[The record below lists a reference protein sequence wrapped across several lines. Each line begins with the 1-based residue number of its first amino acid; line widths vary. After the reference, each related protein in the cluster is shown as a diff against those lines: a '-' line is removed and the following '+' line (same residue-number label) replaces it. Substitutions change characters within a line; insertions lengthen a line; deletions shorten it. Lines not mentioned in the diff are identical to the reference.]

1 MATPGVVLSDRE
13 GMDMLGKA
21 AIFNTPRGRFEIRDV
36 ALPPIEP
43 DGLLVQISRANICGS
58 DLHIWR
64 GDTPLRHGDH
74 IIGHEMVGRVA
85 ELGSNI
91 QTDSQGQPLA
101 VDDRVTYLYF
111 YFCGRCYAC
120 LEGYRSAC
128 VNMMR
133 HPYQMGEVMISM
145 GAYAEYYYLRPG
157 HYVFKVPD
165 ELSDEMAAPVNCALA
180 QVTYGLQRIGLRLG
194 QSIVIQGAGG
204 LGLYATAVARDM
216 GAAKIIVIDRFEP
229 RLQMAAAFGADH
241 LINLGTYDTEEARVQ
256 RVRELTKGWGVDI
269 CVEVVG
275 SPSVIPEGIR
285 MLKNG
290 GQYLIMGSINPKQ
303 TVPLE
308 AGRIVFGRITLV
320 ALATYEPWVI
330 PQALDF
336 MRRNL
341 TRYPFQKLISH
352 SFPLTE
358 INEAFQQ
365 ADAGAVI
372 RASIVP

>member
-1 MATPGVVLSDRE
+1 MI
-13 GMDMLGKA
+13 GKA
-21 AIFNTPRGRFEIRDV
+21 ALFTTPRGRMEIRDV
-36 ALPPIEP
+36 RMPPVEP
-43 DGLLVQISRANICGS
+43 DGMLVRVTMANICGS

-64 GDTPLRHGDH
+64 GDTPLRPGNH

-85 ELGSNI
+85 ELGQNI
-91 QTDSQGQPLA
+91 RTDSQGQPLA
-101 VDDRVTYLYF
+101 VGDRVTYLYF

-133 HPYQMGEVMISM
+133 TPYQMDDVMISM

-157 HYVFKVPD
+157 HHVFKVPD
-165 ELSDEMAAPVNCALA
+165 ELPDAMVSPVNCALS
-180 QVTYGLQRIGLRLG
+180 QVTYGLQRIGLRIG

-204 LGLYATAVARDM
+204 LGIYAAAVARDM
-216 GAAKIIVIDRFEP
+216 GASRVIVIDKFEP
-229 RLQMAAAFGADH
+229 RLQMAAQFGADH
-241 LINLGTYDTEEARVQ
+241 LINLNTFDTEEKRV
-256 RVRELTKGWGVDI
+256 RHVRELTNGWGADV

-275 SPSVIPEGIR
+275 SPAVIPEGIR

-290 GQYLIMGSINPKQ
+290 GHYLIMGSINPRQ
-303 TVPLE
+303 TAPLE

-336 MRRNL
+336 MRRNQ
-341 TRYPFQKLISH
+341 TRYPFDKLISH
-352 SFPLTE
+352 TFPLPE

-372 RASIVP
+372 RAAIVP

>member
-1 MATPGVVLSDRE
+1 MFA
-13 GMDMLGKA
+13 KA
-21 AIFNTPRGRFEIRDV
+21 AIFNRPRGRMEIRQV
-36 ALPPIEP
+36 ALPAVEP
-43 DGLLVQISRANICGS
+43 DGLLVQITRANICGS

-64 GDTPLRHGDH
+64 GDTPLRPGDH

-85 ELGSNI
+85 ELGRNVR
-91 QTDSQGQPLA
+91 TDSQGQPLA
-101 VDDRVTYLYF
+101 VGDRVTFLYF

-133 HPYQMGEVMISM
+133 NPYQMGDVMISM

-165 ELSDEMAAPVNCALA
+165 DLSDDMVAPVNCALA
-180 QVTYGLQRIGLRLG
+180 QVTYGLQRIGLRIG

-204 LGLYATAVARDM
+204 LGIYAAAVARDM
-216 GAAKIIVIDRFEP
+216 GAAQVTVIDRFEP

-241 LINLGTYDTEEARVQ
+241 LINLETYPTEEARVQ
-256 RVRELTKGWGVDI
+256 RVRELTNGWGADV

-290 GQYLIMGSINPKQ
+290 GHYLIMGSINPKQ
-303 TVPLE
+303 TAPLE

-336 MRRNL
+336 MRRHSQH
-341 TRYPFQKLISH
+341 YPFQQLISH
-352 SFPLTE
+352 TFPLSE

-365 ADAGAVI
+365 ADAGTVI

>member
-1 MATPGVVLSDRE
+1 MRGR
-13 GMDMLGKA
+13 A
-21 AIFNTPRGRFEIRDV
+21 AMFTTPRGHMEVRDV
-36 ALPPIEP
+36 TLPTIEP
-43 DGLLVQISRANICGS
+43 DGILVRVSMANICGS

-64 GDTPLRHGDH
+64 GDTPLRPGHH
-74 IIGHEMVGRVA
+74 IIGHEMVGRAA
-85 ELGSNI
+85 ELGRHI
-91 QTDSQGQPLA
+91 TTDSQGQPLA
-101 VDDRVTYLYF
+101 VGDRVTYPYF

-133 HPYQMGEVMISM
+133 TPYQMGDVFISM

-165 ELSDEMAAPVNCALA
+165 ALSDAMVSPVNCALS
-180 QVTYGLQRIGLRLG
+180 QVTYGLQRVGLRLG

-204 LGLYATAVARDM
+204 LGIYAAAVARDM
-216 GAAKIIVIDRFEP
+216 GASQIIVIDRVEP
-229 RLQMAAAFGADH
+229 RLQMATAFGADH
-241 LINLGTYDTEEARVQ
+241 LINLNTFDTEEKRV
-256 RVRELTKGWGVDI
+256 RHVRELTHGWGADV

-275 SPSVIPEGIR
+275 SPAVIPEGIR

-290 GQYLIMGSINPKQ
+290 GHYLIMGSINPKQ
-303 TVPLE
+303 TAPLE

-336 MRRNL
+336 MRRNKI
-341 TRYPFQKLISH
+341 RYPFDRLISH
-352 SFPLTE
+352 TFPLSA

-365 ADAGAVI
+365 ANAGAVI

>member
-1 MATPGVVLSDRE
+1 M
-13 GMDMLGKA
+13 MGKA
-21 AIFNTPRGRFEIRDV
+21 ALFTTPRGRMEIRDV
-36 ALPPIEP
+36 KMPAVES
-43 DGLLVQISRANICGS
+43 DGILVRVTMANICGS

-64 GDTPLRHGDH
+64 GDTPLRAGNH

-85 ELGSNI
+85 ELGQNI
-91 QTDSQGQPLA
+91 RTDSQGQPLA
-101 VDDRVTYLYF
+101 VGDRVTYLYF

-133 HPYQMGEVMISM
+133 TPYQMDDVMISM
-145 GAYAEYYYLRPG
+145 GAYAQYYYLRPG

-165 ELSDEMAAPVNCALA
+165 ELPDEMVSPVNCALS
-180 QVTYGLQRIGLRLG
+180 QVTYGLQRIGLRIG

-204 LGLYATAVARDM
+204 LGIYAAAVARDM
-216 GAAKIIVIDRFEP
+216 GASRIIVIDKFDP
-229 RLQMAAAFGADH
+229 RLEMAAQFGADH
-241 LINLGTYDTEEARVQ
+241 LINLTSFDTEEKRV
-256 RVRELTKGWGVDI
+256 RHVRELTNGWGADV

-290 GQYLIMGSINPKQ
+290 GHYLIMGSINPRQ
-303 TVPLE
+303 TAPLE

-336 MRRNL
+336 MRRNK
-341 TRYPFQKLISH
+341 TRYPFDKLISH
-352 SFPLTE
+352 TFALPE
-358 INEAFQQ
+358 INEAFVQ

>member
-1 MATPGVVLSDRE
+1 MI
-13 GMDMLGKA
+13 GKA
-21 AIFNTPRGRFEIRDV
+21 ALFTTPRGRMEIRDV
-36 ALPPIEP
+36 RMPPVEP
-43 DGLLVQISRANICGS
+43 DGILVRVTMANICGS

-64 GDTPLRHGDH
+64 GDTPLRPGNH

-85 ELGSNI
+85 ELGQNI
-91 QTDSQGQPLA
+91 RTDSQGQPLA
-101 VDDRVTYLYF
+101 VGDRVTYLYF

-133 HPYQMGEVMISM
+133 TPYQMDDVMISM

-165 ELSDEMAAPVNCALA
+165 ELPDAMVSPVNCALS
-180 QVTYGLQRIGLRLG
+180 QVTYGLQRIGLRIG

-204 LGLYATAVARDM
+204 LGIYAASVARDM
-216 GAAKIIVIDRFEP
+216 GASRVIVIDKFEP
-229 RLQMAAAFGADH
+229 RLQMAAQFGADH
-241 LINLGTYDTEEARVQ
+241 LINLNTFDTEEKRV
-256 RVRELTKGWGVDI
+256 RHVRELTNGWGADV

-275 SPSVIPEGIR
+275 SPAVIPEGIR

-290 GQYLIMGSINPKQ
+290 GHYLIMGSINPRQ
-303 TVPLE
+303 TAPLE

-336 MRRNL
+336 MRRNQ
-341 TRYPFQKLISH
+341 TRYPFDKLISH
-352 SFPLTE
+352 TFPLPE

-372 RASIVP
+372 RAAIVP

>member
-1 MATPGVVLSDRE
+1 MI
-13 GMDMLGKA
+13 GKA
-21 AIFNTPRGRFEIRDV
+21 ALFTTPRGRMEIRDV
-36 ALPPIEP
+36 RMPLVDP
-43 DGLLVQISRANICGS
+43 DGMLVRVTMANICGS

-64 GDTPLRHGDH
+64 GDTPLRPGNH

-85 ELGSNI
+85 ELGQNI
-91 QTDSQGQPLA
+91 RTDSQGQPLA
-101 VDDRVTYLYF
+101 VGDRVTYLYF

-133 HPYQMGEVMISM
+133 TPYQMDDVMISM

-165 ELSDEMAAPVNCALA
+165 ELPDAMVSPVNCALS
-180 QVTYGLQRIGLRLG
+180 QVTYGLQRIGLRIG

-204 LGLYATAVARDM
+204 LGIYAAAVARDM
-216 GAAKIIVIDRFEP
+216 GASRVIVIDKFKP
-229 RLQMAAAFGADH
+229 RLQMAAQFGADH
-241 LINLGTYDTEEARVQ
+241 LINLNTFDTEEKRV
-256 RVRELTKGWGVDI
+256 RHVRELTNGWGADV

-275 SPSVIPEGIR
+275 SPAVIPEGIR

-290 GQYLIMGSINPKQ
+290 GHYLIMGSINPRQ
-303 TVPLE
+303 TAPLE

-336 MRRNL
+336 MRRNQ
-341 TRYPFQKLISH
+341 TRYPFDKLISH
-352 SFPLTE
+352 TFPLPE

-372 RASIVP
+372 RAAIVP

>member
-1 MATPGVVLSDRE
+1 
-13 GMDMLGKA
+13 MLGKA
-21 AIFNTPRGRFEIRDV
+21 AIFNTPRQPMAIRDV
-36 ALPPIEP
+36 ALPAVEP
-43 DGLLVQISRANICGS
+43 DGILVRVTRANICGS

-64 GDTPLRHGDH
+64 GDTPLRPGDH

-85 ELGSNI
+85 ELGR
-91 QTDSQGQPLA
+91 QVRTDSQGQPLA
-101 VDDRVTYLYF
+101 VGDRVTYLYF

-128 VNMMR
+128 INMMR
-133 HPYQMGEVMISM
+133 TPYQMGGVMISM

-165 ELSDEMAAPVNCALA
+165 DLSDEMVAPANCALA
-180 QVTYGLQRIGLRLG
+180 QVTYGLQRVGLRLG

-216 GAAKIIVIDRFEP
+216 GAATVIVIDRLAA
-229 RLQMAAAFGADH
+229 RLQLAAAFGADH
-241 LINLGTYDTEEARVQ
+241 LIDLETFDTEEKRVR
-256 RVRELTKGWGVDI
+256 RVRELTHGWGADV

-275 SPSVIPEGIR
+275 SPAVIPEGIR

-290 GQYLIMGSINPKQ
+290 GRYLIMGSINPKQ
-303 TVPLE
+303 TAPLE
-308 AGRIVFGRITLV
+308 AGRLVFGRLTLV
-320 ALATYEPWVI
+320 ALATYEPWVL

-336 MRRNL
+336 LRRNRQ
-341 TRYPFQKLISH
+341 RYPFDKLISH
-352 SFPLTE
+352 TFPLTA
-358 INEAFQQ
+358 INEAFQR
-365 ADAGAVI
+365 ADAGEVI

>member
-1 MATPGVVLSDRE
+1 MEV
-13 GMDMLGKA
+13 
-21 AIFNTPRGRFEIRDV
+21 RDV
-36 ALPPIEP
+36 TVPAVEP
-43 DGLLVQISRANICGS
+43 DGILVRVSMANICGS

-64 GDTPLRHGDH
+64 GDTPLRPGHH

-85 ELGSNI
+85 ELGRHM

-101 VDDRVTYLYF
+101 VGDRVTYPYF

-133 HPYQMGEVMISM
+133 TPYQMGDVFISM

-157 HYVFKVPD
+157 HYVFKVP
-165 ELSDEMAAPVNCALA
+165 EALSDAMVSPVNCALS
-180 QVTYGLQRIGLRLG
+180 QVTYGLQRVGLRLG

-204 LGLYATAVARDM
+204 LGIYAAAVARDM
-216 GAAKIIVIDRFEP
+216 GASQIIVIDRLEP

-241 LINLGTYDTEEARVQ
+241 LINLNTFETEEQRVR
-256 RVRELTKGWGVDI
+256 RVRELTQGWGADV

-275 SPSVIPEGIR
+275 SPAVIPEGIR
-285 MLKNG
+285 MLRNG
-290 GQYLIMGSINPKQ
+290 GRYLIMGSINPRQ
-303 TVPLE
+303 TAPLE
-308 AGRIVFGRITLV
+308 AGRIVFGRLTLV
-320 ALATYEPWVI
+320 ALATYEPWAI

-336 MRRNL
+336 MRRNQMRL
-341 TRYPFQKLISH
+341 PFDKLISH
-352 SFPLTE
+352 TFPLSE

>member
-1 MATPGVVLSDRE
+1 MI
-13 GMDMLGKA
+13 GKA
-21 AIFNTPRGRFEIRDV
+21 ALFTTPRGRMEIRDV
-36 ALPPIEP
+36 RMPPVEP
-43 DGLLVQISRANICGS
+43 DGILVRVTMANICGS

-64 GDTPLRHGDH
+64 GDTPLRPGNH

-85 ELGSNI
+85 ELGQNI
-91 QTDSQGQPLA
+91 RTDSQGQPLA
-101 VDDRVTYLYF
+101 VGDRVTYLYF

-133 HPYQMGEVMISM
+133 TPYQMDDVMISM

-165 ELSDEMAAPVNCALA
+165 ELPDAMVSPVNCALS
-180 QVTYGLQRIGLRLG
+180 QVTYGLQRIGLRIG

-204 LGLYATAVARDM
+204 LGIYAAAVARDM
-216 GAAKIIVIDRFEP
+216 GASRVIVIDKFEP
-229 RLQMAAAFGADH
+229 RLQMAAQFGADH
-241 LINLGTYDTEEARVQ
+241 LINLNTFDTEEKRV
-256 RVRELTKGWGVDI
+256 RHVRELTNGWGADV

-275 SPSVIPEGIR
+275 SPAVIPEGIR

-290 GQYLIMGSINPKQ
+290 GHYLIMGSINPRQ
-303 TVPLE
+303 TAPLE

-336 MRRNL
+336 MRRNQ
-341 TRYPFQKLISH
+341 TRYPFDKLISH
-352 SFPLTE
+352 TFPLPE

-372 RASIVP
+372 RAAIVP

>member
-1 MATPGVVLSDRE
+1 MAAIDRE
-13 GMDMLGKA
+13 GTDMLGKA
-21 AIFNTPRGRFEIRDV
+21 AIFNTPRGRMDIRDV
-36 ALPPIEP
+36 ALPVVEP
-43 DGLLVQISRANICGS
+43 DGILVRVTRANVCGS

-64 GDTPLRHGDH
+64 GDTPLRPGHH
-74 IIGHEMVGRVA
+74 IIGHEMVGRVV
-85 ELGSNI
+85 ELGRHI

-101 VDDRVTYLYF
+101 VGDRVTYLYF

-133 HPYQMGEVMISM
+133 QPYQMGDVMISM

-157 HYVFKVPD
+157 HYVFKVPED
-165 ELSDEMAAPVNCALA
+165 LSDEMVAPVNCALA

-204 LGLYATAVARDM
+204 LGIYAAAVARDM

-241 LINLGTYDTEEARVQ
+241 LIHLEAYDTEESRVR
-256 RVRELTKGWGVDI
+256 RVRELTHGWGADI

-275 SPSVIPEGIR
+275 SPSVIPEGVR

-290 GQYLIMGSINPKQ
+290 GHYLIMGSINPRQ
-303 TVPLE
+303 TAPLE

-336 MRRNL
+336 MQRNL
-341 TRYPFQKLISH
+341 KRYPFHQLISH
-352 SFPLTE
+352 TFPLSE
-358 INEAFQQ
+358 IDAAFQQ

-372 RASIVP
+372 RASIIP

>member
-1 MATPGVVLSDRE
+1 MI
-13 GMDMLGKA
+13 GKA
-21 AIFNTPRGRFEIRDV
+21 ALFTTPRGRMEIRDV
-36 ALPPIEP
+36 RMPPVEP
-43 DGLLVQISRANICGS
+43 DGMLVRVTMANICGS

-64 GDTPLRHGDH
+64 GDTPLRPGNH

-85 ELGSNI
+85 ELGQNI
-91 QTDSQGQPLA
+91 RTDSQGQPLA
-101 VDDRVTYLYF
+101 VGDRVTYLYF

-133 HPYQMGEVMISM
+133 TPYQMDDVMISM

-165 ELSDEMAAPVNCALA
+165 ELPDAMVSPVNCALS
-180 QVTYGLQRIGLRLG
+180 QVTYGLQRIGLRIG

-204 LGLYATAVARDM
+204 LGIYAAAVARDM
-216 GAAKIIVIDRFEP
+216 GASRVIVIDKFKP
-229 RLQMAAAFGADH
+229 RLQMAAQFGADH
-241 LINLGTYDTEEARVQ
+241 LINLNTFDTEEKRV
-256 RVRELTKGWGVDI
+256 RHVRELTNGWGADV

-275 SPSVIPEGIR
+275 SPAVIPEGIR

-290 GQYLIMGSINPKQ
+290 GHYLIMGSINPRQ
-303 TVPLE
+303 TAPLE

-336 MRRNL
+336 MRRNQ
-341 TRYPFQKLISH
+341 TRYPFDKLISH
-352 SFPLTE
+352 TFPLPE

-372 RASIVP
+372 RAAIVP

>member
-1 MATPGVVLSDRE
+1 MI
-13 GMDMLGKA
+13 GKA
-21 AIFNTPRGRFEIRDV
+21 ALFTTPRGRMEIRDV
-36 ALPPIEP
+36 RMPPVEP
-43 DGLLVQISRANICGS
+43 DGILVRVTMANICGS

-64 GDTPLRHGDH
+64 GDTPLRPGNH

-85 ELGSNI
+85 ELGQNI
-91 QTDSQGQPLA
+91 RTDSQGQPLA
-101 VDDRVTYLYF
+101 VGDRVTYLYF

-133 HPYQMGEVMISM
+133 TPYQMDDVMISM

-157 HYVFKVPD
+157 HHVFKVPD
-165 ELSDEMAAPVNCALA
+165 ELPDAMVSPVNCALS
-180 QVTYGLQRIGLRLG
+180 QVTYGLQRIGLRIG

-204 LGLYATAVARDM
+204 LGIYAAAVARDM
-216 GAAKIIVIDRFEP
+216 GASRVIVIDKFEP
-229 RLQMAAAFGADH
+229 RLQMAAQFGADH
-241 LINLGTYDTEEARVQ
+241 LINLNTFDTEEKRV
-256 RVRELTKGWGVDI
+256 RHVRELTNGWGADV

-275 SPSVIPEGIR
+275 SPAVIPEGIR

-290 GQYLIMGSINPKQ
+290 GHYLIMGSINPRQ
-303 TVPLE
+303 TAPLE

-336 MRRNL
+336 MRRNQ
-341 TRYPFQKLISH
+341 TRYPFDKLISH
-352 SFPLTE
+352 TFPLPE

-372 RASIVP
+372 RAAIVP

>member
-1 MATPGVVLSDRE
+1 
-13 GMDMLGKA
+13 MLGKA
-21 AIFNTPRGRFEIRDV
+21 AIFSTPRGRMEIRDV
-36 ALPPIEP
+36 ALPAVEP
-43 DGLLVQISRANICGS
+43 DGILVRVTRANICGS

-64 GDTPLRHGDH
+64 GDTPLRPGQH

-85 ELGSNI
+85 ELGRHI
-91 QTDSQGQPLA
+91 RTDSQGQPLA
-101 VDDRVTYLYF
+101 VGDRVTYLYF

-120 LEGYRSAC
+120 LEGYRAAC

-133 HPYQMGEVMISM
+133 TPYQMGDVMLSM

-165 ELSDEMAAPVNCALA
+165 ELSDEVVAPVNCALA

-216 GAAKIIVIDRFEP
+216 GASTIIVIDRLAS

-241 LINLGTYDTEEARVQ
+241 LIDLGDLDTEDKRVR
-256 RVRELTKGWGVDI
+256 RVRELTNGWGADV

-290 GQYLIMGSINPKQ
+290 GRYLVMGSINPKQ
-303 TVPLE
+303 TAPLE
-308 AGRIVFGRITLV
+308 AGRLVFGRLTLV

-336 MRRNL
+336 LRRNRQ
-341 TRYPFQKLISH
+341 RYPFEKLISH

-358 INEAFQQ
+358 IDEAFAQ

-372 RASIVP
+372 RASLVP

>member
-1 MATPGVVLSDRE
+1 
-13 GMDMLGKA
+13 MLGKA
-21 AIFNTPRGRFEIRDV
+21 AIFNKPRERMEIRHV
-36 ALPPIEP
+36 RLPAVEP
-43 DGLLVQISRANICGS
+43 DGMLVRVTRANICGP

-64 GDTPLRHGDH
+64 GDTPLRPGDH

-85 ELGSNI
+85 ELGRNI
-91 QTDSQGQPLA
+91 RTDSQGQPLA
-101 VDDRVTYLYF
+101 VGDRVTYLYF

-133 HPYQMGEVMISM
+133 VPYQMDDVMISM

-165 ELSDEMAAPVNCALA
+165 DLSDEMVAPVNCALA

-204 LGLYATAVARDM
+204 LGIYATAVARDM
-216 GAAKIIVIDRFEP
+216 GAATVIVIDRFES
-229 RLQMAAAFGADH
+229 RLQMATAFGADH
-241 LINLGTYDTEEARVQ
+241 VIDLGTFDTEEKRVR
-256 RVRELTKGWGVDI
+256 RVRELTNGWGADV

-275 SPSVIPEGIR
+275 APAVIPEGIR

-290 GQYLIMGSINPKQ
+290 GHYLIMGSINPKQ
-303 TVPLE
+303 TAPLE
-308 AGRIVFGRITLV
+308 AGRIVFGRITIV

-336 MRRNL
+336 MRRN
-341 TRYPFQKLISH
+341 RHQYPFAKLISH
-352 SFPLTE
+352 TFPLSA

-365 ADAGAVI
+365 AEAGAVI
-372 RASIVP
+372 RASIIP

>member
-1 MATPGVVLSDRE
+1 
-13 GMDMLGKA
+13 MLGKA
-21 AIFNTPRGRFEIRDV
+21 AIFNTPRGRLEIRDV
-36 ALPPIEP
+36 TLPAVEP
-43 DGLLVQISRANICGS
+43 EGILVRVTRANICGS

-64 GDTPLRHGDH
+64 GDTPLRAGDH

-85 ELGSNI
+85 ELGSRVR
-91 QTDSQGQPLA
+91 TDSQGQPLA
-101 VDDRVTYLYF
+101 VGDRVTYLYF

-133 HPYQMGEVMISM
+133 APYQMGDVTISM

-165 ELSDEMAAPVNCALA
+165 DLSDDMVAPVNCALA
-180 QVTYGLQRIGLRLG
+180 QVTYGLQRIGLRIG

-204 LGLYATAVARDM
+204 LGIYATAVARDM
-216 GAAKIIVIDRFEP
+216 GAAKIIVIDRFDA

-241 LINLGTYDTEEARVQ
+241 LINLENFETEEKRVR
-256 RVRELTKGWGVDI
+256 RVRELTNGWGADV

-275 SPSVIPEGIR
+275 SPVVIPEGIR

-290 GQYLIMGSINPKQ
+290 GHYLIMGSINPKQ
-303 TVPLE
+303 TAPLE
-308 AGRIVFGRITLV
+308 AGRIVFGRISLV

-336 MRRNL
+336 MRRNRQ
-341 TRYPFQKLISH
+341 RYPFEKLISH
-352 SFPLTE
+352 TFPLTA

-365 ADAGAVI
+365 AEAGAVI
-372 RASIVP
+372 RASLLP

>member
-1 MATPGVVLSDRE
+1 MA
-13 GMDMLGKA
+13 
-21 AIFNTPRGRFEIRDV
+21 IRDV
-36 ALPPIEP
+36 ALPAVEP
-43 DGLLVQISRANICGS
+43 DGILVRVTRANICGS

-64 GDTPLRHGDH
+64 GDTPLRPGDH

-85 ELGSNI
+85 ELGR
-91 QTDSQGQPLA
+91 QVRTDSQGQPLA
-101 VDDRVTYLYF
+101 VGDRVTYLYF

-128 VNMMR
+128 INMMR
-133 HPYQMGEVMISM
+133 TPYQMGGVMISM

-165 ELSDEMAAPVNCALA
+165 DLSDEMVAPANCALA
-180 QVTYGLQRIGLRLG
+180 QVTYGLQRVGLRLG

-216 GAAKIIVIDRFEP
+216 GAATVIVIDRLAA
-229 RLQMAAAFGADH
+229 RLQLAAAFGADH
-241 LINLGTYDTEEARVQ
+241 LIDLETFDTEEKRVR
-256 RVRELTKGWGVDI
+256 RVRELTHGWGADV

-275 SPSVIPEGIR
+275 SPAVIPEGIR

-290 GQYLIMGSINPKQ
+290 GRYLIMGSINPKQ
-303 TVPLE
+303 TAPLE
-308 AGRIVFGRITLV
+308 AGRLVFGRLTLV
-320 ALATYEPWVI
+320 ALATYEPWVL

-336 MRRNL
+336 LRRNRQ
-341 TRYPFQKLISH
+341 RYPFDKLISH
-352 SFPLTE
+352 TFPLTA
-358 INEAFQQ
+358 INEAFQR
-365 ADAGAVI
+365 ADAGEVI

>member
-1 MATPGVVLSDRE
+1 
-13 GMDMLGKA
+13 MLGKA
-21 AIFNTPRGRFEIRDV
+21 VMFTTPKGRMEIRDV
-36 ALPPIEP
+36 KLPAVEP
-43 DGLLVQISRANICGS
+43 DGILVRVTMANICGS

-64 GDTPLRHGDH
+64 GDTPLRPGNH

-85 ELGSNI
+85 ELGHNI

-101 VDDRVTYLYF
+101 VGDRITYLYF

-133 HPYQMGEVMISM
+133 TPYQMGDVFISM

-165 ELSDEMAAPVNCALA
+165 ELSDAMVSPVNCALS
-180 QVTYGLQRIGLRLG
+180 QVTYGLQRVGLRIG

-204 LGLYATAVARDM
+204 LGIYAAAVARDM
-216 GAAKIIVIDRFEP
+216 GASQIIVIDRFEP
-229 RLQMAAAFGADH
+229 RLEMAASFGADH
-241 LINLGTYDTEEARVQ
+241 LINLNGFDTEEKRVR
-256 RVRELTKGWGVDI
+256 RVRELTKGWGADV

-290 GQYLIMGSINPKQ
+290 GHYLIMGSINPKQ
-303 TVPLE
+303 TAPLE
-308 AGRIVFGRITLV
+308 VGRIVFGRITLV

-336 MRRNL
+336 LRRNK
-341 TRYPFQKLISH
+341 TRYPFDKLISH
-352 SFPLTE
+352 TFALSE

-372 RASIVP
+372 RASLVP

>member
-1 MATPGVVLSDRE
+1 MF
-13 GMDMLGKA
+13 GKA
-21 AIFNTPRGRFEIRDV
+21 AIFNTPRGRMEIREV
-36 ALPPIEP
+36 ALPAVEP
-43 DGLLVQISRANICGS
+43 DGLLVQITRANICGS

-64 GDTPLRHGDH
+64 GDTPLRPGNH

-85 ELGSNI
+85 ELGRNI
-91 QTDSQGQPLA
+91 RTDSQGQPLA
-101 VDDRVTYLYF
+101 VGDRVTFLYF

-133 HPYQMGEVMISM
+133 HPYQMGDVMISM

-165 ELSDEMAAPVNCALA
+165 DLSDDMVAPVNCALA
-180 QVTYGLQRIGLRLG
+180 QVTYGLQRIGLRIG

-204 LGLYATAVARDM
+204 LGIYAAAVARDM
-216 GAAKIIVIDRFEP
+216 GAAKVIVIDRFEP

-241 LINLGTYDTEEARVQ
+241 LINLETYHTEEARVQ
-256 RVRELTKGWGVDI
+256 RVRELTNGWGADI

-290 GQYLIMGSINPKQ
+290 GHYLIMGSINPKQ
-303 TVPLE
+303 TAPLE

-336 MRRNL
+336 MRRHSQH
-341 TRYPFQKLISH
+341 YPFQKLISH
-352 SFPLTE
+352 TFPLSE

-365 ADAGAVI
+365 ADAGTVI

>member
-1 MATPGVVLSDRE
+1 
-13 GMDMLGKA
+13 MDMRGQA
-21 AIFNTPRGRFEIRDV
+21 AIFRTPRGRMEVREV
-36 ALPPIEP
+36 TWPTVEP
-43 DGLLVQISRANICGS
+43 DGILVRITRANICGS

-64 GDTPLRHGDH
+64 GDTPLRPGNH

-101 VDDRVTYLYF
+101 VGDRVTFLYF

-133 HPYQMGEVMISM
+133 LPYRMDDVMISM

-157 HYVFKVPD
+157 HYVFKLPED
-165 ELSDEMAAPVNCALA
+165 LSDEMVAPVNCALA
-180 QVTYGLQRIGLRLG
+180 QVTYGLQRIGLRIG

-204 LGLYATAVARDM
+204 LGIYATAVARDM
-216 GAAKIIVIDRFEP
+216 GAAKIIVIDRVDP

-241 LINLGTYDTEEARVQ
+241 LINLEAHASEESRV
-256 RVRELTKGWGVDI
+256 RLVRELTNGWGADV

-275 SPSVIPEGIR
+275 SPSVIPEGVR

-290 GQYLIMGSINPKQ
+290 GRYLIMGSINPKQ
-303 TVPLE
+303 TAPLE
-308 AGRIVFGRITLV
+308 AGRIVFGRLTLM

-341 TRYPFQKLISH
+341 QRYPFHKLISH
-352 SFPLTE
+352 TFPLAE

-372 RASIVP
+372 RASLIP

>member
-1 MATPGVVLSDRE
+1 MF
-13 GMDMLGKA
+13 GKA
-21 AIFNTPRGRFEIRDV
+21 AIFNTPRGRMEIRDV
-36 ALPPIEP
+36 ALPPVEP
-43 DGLLVQISRANICGS
+43 DGVLVRISRANICGS

-64 GDTPLRHGDH
+64 GDTPLRPGDH

-85 ELGSNI
+85 ELGRNI

-101 VDDRVTYLYF
+101 AGDRVTFLYF

-133 HPYQMGEVMISM
+133 NPYQMGDVMISM

-165 ELSDEMAAPVNCALA
+165 DLSDDMVAPVNCALA
-180 QVTYGLQRIGLRLG
+180 QVTSGLQRIGLHIG

-204 LGLYATAVARDM
+204 LGIYAAAVARDM

-241 LINLGTYDTEEARVQ
+241 LINLETYQTEEARVQ
-256 RVRELTKGWGVDI
+256 RVRELTNGWGADI

-303 TVPLE
+303 TAALE

-320 ALATYEPWVI
+320 ALAPYEPWVI

-336 MRRNL
+336 MRRHSQH
-341 TRYPFQKLISH
+341 YPFQKLISH
-352 SFPLTE
+352 TFPLSE

-365 ADAGAVI
+365 SDAGAVI
-372 RASIVP
+372 RASIVL

>member
-1 MATPGVVLSDRE
+1 
-13 GMDMLGKA
+13 MLGKA
-21 AIFNTPRGRFEIRDV
+21 AIFTTPRGHMELRDV
-36 ALPPIEP
+36 ALPAVEP
-43 DGLLVQISRANICGS
+43 DGIFVRVTRANICGS

-64 GDTPLRHGDH
+64 GDTPLRPGNH
-74 IIGHEMVGRVA
+74 IMGHEMVGRVA
-85 ELGSNI
+85 ELGRNI
-91 QTDSQGQPLA
+91 RTDSQGQPLA
-101 VDDRVTYLYF
+101 VGDRVTYLYF

-133 HPYQMGEVMISM
+133 MPYQVGDVMISM

-165 ELSDEMAAPVNCALA
+165 ELSDEMVAPVNCALA
-180 QVTYGLQRIGLRLG
+180 QVTYGLQRSGLRIG

-204 LGLYATAVARDM
+204 LGIYASAVARDM
-216 GAAKIIVIDRFEP
+216 GASKIIVIDRSEP
-229 RLQMAAAFGADH
+229 RLQMAATFGADH
-241 LINLGTYDTEEARVQ
+241 LINIETFDTEAKRVQ
-256 RVRELTKGWGVDI
+256 HVRELTNGWGADV

-275 SPSVIPEGIR
+275 SPAVIPEGIR

-290 GQYLIMGSINPKQ
+290 GHYLIMGSINPKQ
-303 TVPLE
+303 TAPLE
-308 AGRIVFGRITLV
+308 AGRIVFGRITLM

-341 TRYPFQKLISH
+341 SRYPFDKLISH
-352 SFPLTE
+352 SFPLSG
-358 INEAFQQ
+358 INEAFQL